1 MTTELEWI
9 RMDEEGLFS
18 RLGPVFRLPIHEGI
32 GHFRFRAE
40 PMHRNRL
47 NYVHGGMLMAFADRG
62 MGVTARRG
70 DAALAVA
77 TVQLDMHFMRAAR
90 IGEWVGMQCRV
101 LRQTRSLLFVDATL
115 ESGGQVVATARGVW
129 KSLGEGLRNGGEGGP
144 NIVESAP
151 NSGEGAAS

>member
-1 MTTELEWI
+1 MTTEHEWI

-18 RLGPVFRLPIHEGI
+18 RLGPVFRVPIREGVDR
-32 GHFRFRAE
+32 FRFRAE

-62 MGVTARRG
+62 MGVTARQG

-90 IGEWVGMQCRV
+90 IGDWVAMQCRV
-101 LRQTRSLLFVDATL
+101 LRQTRSLIFVDATL
-115 ESGGQVVATARGVW
+115 ESEGQVVATARGVW
-129 KSLGEGLRNGGEGGP
+129 KLVGDRAP
-144 NIVESAP
+144 HADASAP
-151 NSGEGAAS
+151 HAGEGAAS